1 MLCTYIPAECVA
13 SWTGGI
19 SCDRRWGSKRD
30 TRASHRLS
38 NQLYGR
44 SLPETDNSNSR
55 ANGLCCQERA
65 NLSLSHSPS
74 FVSLSVPIS
83 YSAFFYISSPSS
95 VSISLSSSPAAR
107 RLLFPPPP
115 PAPSRSH
122 GQRARLLKPLQLP
135 RPERRSPKRRSVP
148 RRLQGVLPLHS
159 KRD

>member
-115 PAPSRSH
+115 RPVSKPWTTRTTTQASPTPASRTSFP
-122 GQRARLLKPLQLP
+122 QA
-135 RPERRSPKRRSVP
+135 
-148 RRLQGVLPLHS
+148 
-159 KRD
+159 